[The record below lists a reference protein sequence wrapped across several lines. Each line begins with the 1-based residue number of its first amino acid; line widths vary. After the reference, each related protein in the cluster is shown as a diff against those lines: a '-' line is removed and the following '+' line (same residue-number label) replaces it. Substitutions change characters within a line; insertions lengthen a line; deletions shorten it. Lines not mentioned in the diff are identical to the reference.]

1 MFKLQETQI
10 PVNLSQVVKGMG
22 YQMDPTEVNFIYDT
36 TIMAMSDFLSQVK
49 SKENK
54 VALAIKDA
62 KGNLVL
68 AGMVAYHNNE
78 DESMPG
84 NWSYEFTFN
93 EEDLQGCNVK
103 LSTEPHFQTVFSK
116 TLYNLFGVEM
126 DDILALQP
134 CIEESINVLKHWLD
148 VNAKENDKISIE
160 QSGYFVA
167 SVTVENG
174 EKVFAI
180 VPDGAMKRLIKDDSA
195 IEA

>member
-10 PVNLSQVVKGMG
+10 PVNLSQVVKGLNFNL
-22 YQMDPTEVNFIYDT
+22 DPSEVNFIYDT
-36 TIMAMSDFLSQVK
+36 TIMAISDFLAQAK

-54 VALAIKDA
+54 VALAIKDTR
-62 KGNLVL
+62 GSLVL
-68 AGMVAYHNNE
+68 AGMVAYHKNE

-103 LSTEPHFQTVFSK
+103 LSTEPHFQRVFNK
-116 TLYNLFGVEM
+116 TLFNLFGVEM
-126 DDILALQP
+126 DDILAIQP

-148 VNAKENDKISIE
+148 VNAKEEEKVSVE
-160 QSGYFVA
+160 QPGFFVA
-167 SVTVENG
+167 SVSVEDG